1 MPKKSK
7 SPPQNTQKRISV
19 RLQRN
24 TEKAQLKIAANTPL
38 PHSRPSSPSV
48 SPFPWP
54 IPPRPQLS
62 VTTVMPLTSESTEQS
77 TSSPFVE
84 STSAPSLTPSLE
96 MKDLLA
102 VIMENQRDL
111 RQQLKDEREES
122 RRRIAEL
129 SQAPP
134 PPPDS
139 SPAVTR
145 TVPPLTPNIGGT
157 ALLPSGNSTQGVIPP
172 SSLGTFPSSHSGL
185 GTLSLHDF
193 FPDIEESLLLSIIR
207 HTIRPGQISKLD
219 TRVKDR
225 ALPSNLD
232 YIDGS
237 IVHQEKRPS
246 QKEFPNFESF
256 HYPLSIYFSIANAHV
271 TSSGNLIA
279 AIDFNNGCHEYL
291 TLLNRYAF
299 DFEWTAVLNYHF
311 SFHARRLAKMLKGDY
326 TSWGQVDN
334 NLHNK
339 FLLNNPRVR
348 AKDKST
354 ASKAS
359 SSSYDMS
366 KQKCNDFNYRECSK
380 GSSCTRIHKCR
391 NCDSSD
397 HGVSSCPSKKPN

>member
-1 MPKKSK
+1 
-7 SPPQNTQKRISV
+7 
-19 RLQRN
+19 
-24 TEKAQLKIAANTPL
+24 
-38 PHSRPSSPSV
+38 
-48 SPFPWP
+48 
-54 IPPRPQLS
+54 
-62 VTTVMPLTSESTEQS
+62 MPLTSELTEQS

-111 RQQLKDEREES
+111 RQQLKDECEES
-122 RRRIAEL
+122 HRRIAEL

-134 PPPDS
+134 PPLLDS
-139 SPAVTR
+139 SPAVIR

-157 ALLPSGNSTQGVIPP
+157 ALLPSRNSTQGVIPP

-219 TRVKDR
+219 TRVKDW

-246 QKEFPNFESF
+246 QKEFPSFESL

-279 AIDFNNGCHEYL
+279 TIDSTMDATN
-291 TLLNRYAF
+291 
-299 DFEWTAVLNYHF
+299 
-311 SFHARRLAKMLKGDY
+311 
-326 TSWGQVDN
+326 TS
-334 NLHNK
+334 L
-339 FLLNNPRVR
+339 
-348 AKDKST
+348 
-354 ASKAS
+354 
-359 SSSYDMS
+359 Y
-366 KQKCNDFNYRECSK
+366 
-380 GSSCTRIHKCR
+380 
-391 NCDSSD
+391 
-397 HGVSSCPSKKPN
+397 